1 MSLASMTG
9 FARAHGTAGAYA
21 WAWEIKS
28 VNSKGLDLRLRLAPG
43 WDAVEAPARARA
55 AKSLARGA
63 VTANLEI
70 KREGA
75 VAAVRVNEDVLSAVL
90 EAMRSVAL
98 RIDAQAPTLD
108 GLLSMK
114 GVVEVVEAEESEE
127 ERRKTEAAVIAG
139 FDQALA
145 DLVVARRSEG
155 EALRQSLTG
164 RIEEIARLVAAA
176 EASPA
181 RKPEAIR
188 ARLAE
193 QVAQLLDTG
202 TKFDPDRLHQEALL
216 IAAKVDVR
224 EEIDRLVAHVAAA
237 RDLLAKGGAVGRRL
251 DFLAQEFNREANTLC
266 AKANDASLTAIGLEL
281 KATVD
286 QFREQVQNLE

>member
-1 MSLASMTG
+1 MTG
-9 FARAHGTAGAYA
+9 FARAHGASGAYH

-28 VNSKGLDLRLRLAPG
+28 VNSKGLDLRLRLPPG
-43 WDAVEAPARARA
+43 WDAAETAVRASA

-63 VTANLEI
+63 VSASLEI

-75 VAAVRVNEDVLSAVL
+75 TAAVRVNEDVLAAIL
-90 EAMRSVAL
+90 ATMQSVAK
-98 RIDAQAPTLD
+98 RVDAQAPTLD
-108 GLLSMK
+108 GILGMK
-114 GVVEVVEAEESEE
+114 GVIEVVEAEENED
-127 ERRKTEAAVIAG
+127 ERRKAEAAAIAG
-139 FDQALA
+139 FERALK
-145 DLVVARRSEG
+145 DLVAARQSEG
-155 EALRQSLTG
+155 EALRQILSG

-181 RKPEAIR
+181 RQPEAIR

-193 QVAQLLDTG
+193 QVALLLDTG
-202 TKFDPDRLHQEALL
+202 AKFDSDRLHQEALM

-237 RDLLAKGGAVGRRL
+237 RELLKGGGAVGRRL
-251 DFLAQEFNREANTLC
+251 DFLAQEFNRESNTLC
-266 AKANDASLTAIGLEL
+266 AKANDASLTAIDLAL

>member
-9 FARAHGTAGAYA
+9 FARAHGAAGAYG
-21 WAWEIKS
+21 WAWEVKS
-28 VNSKGLDLRLRLAPG
+28 VNSKGLDLRLRLPPG
-43 WDAVEAPARARA
+43 WDAVEAPVRAAA

-63 VTANLEI
+63 VSANLEV

-75 VAAVRVNEDVLSAVL
+75 VAAVRVNEEVLAAVL
-90 EAMRSVAL
+90 ATMQSVAK
-98 RIDAQAPTLD
+98 RVDAQAPTLD
-108 GLLSMK
+108 GILGMK
-114 GVVEVVEAEESEE
+114 GVIEVVEAEVSEDD
-127 ERRKTEAAVIAG
+127 RRKAEAAVVAG
-139 FDQALA
+139 FDKALA
-145 DLVVARRSEG
+145 DLVTARRSEG
-155 EALRQSLTG
+155 EALRQILTG

-188 ARLAE
+188 AKLAE
-193 QVAQLLDTG
+193 QVALLLDTG
-202 TKFDPDRLHQEALL
+202 AKFDPDRLHQEALL

-224 EEIDRLVAHVAAA
+224 EEIDRLQAHVAAA
-237 RDLLAKGGAVGRRL
+237 RELLKNGGAVGRRL
-251 DFLAQEFNREANTLC
+251 DFLAQEFNRESNTLC
-266 AKANDASLTAIGLEL
+266 AKANDASLTAVGLEL

>member
-9 FARAHGTAGAYA
+9 FARAHGASGAYH

-28 VNSKGLDLRLRLAPG
+28 VNSKGLDLRLRLPPG
-43 WDAVEAPARARA
+43 WDGVEALVRASA

-63 VTANLEI
+63 VSANLEI

-75 VAAVRVNEDVLSAVL
+75 TAAVRVNEEVLAAVL
-90 EAMRSVAL
+90 ATMQSVAK
-98 RIDAQAPTLD
+98 RVEAQAPTLD
-108 GLLSMK
+108 GILGMK
-114 GVVEVVEAEESEE
+114 GVVEVVEAEENED
-127 ERRKTEAAVIAG
+127 ERKKAEAEVIAG
-139 FDQALA
+139 FDRALK
-145 DLVVARRSEG
+145 DLVAARRSEG
-155 EALRQSLTG
+155 DALRQILSG

-193 QVAQLLDTG
+193 QVTALLDTG
-202 TKFDPDRLHQEALL
+202 TKFDPARLHQEALM

-224 EEIDRLVAHVAAA
+224 EEIDRLVAHIAAA
-237 RDLLAKGGAVGRRL
+237 RDLLKGGGAVGRRL
-251 DFLAQEFNREANTLC
+251 DFLAQEFNRESNTLC